1 MARHEKDLPWI
12 EKYRPKTV
20 NDVASQ
26 DEVVSVLKKCLTS
39 GDLPHLLFYGPPGTG
54 KTSTILALARDL
66 FGADFRHRVLELNA
80 SDERGISVIREKVK
94 SFSQMTAN
102 QGNIR
107 YRIVVL
113 DEADSMTRDAQTA
126 LRRIMEKYTKT
137 TRFCLVCNYVTKII
151 PPLNSRCSKFRFKP
165 LPTGVLVE
173 KLNTICASEGV
184 LFADKETGLRFLIEV
199 SEGDMRR
206 ALTLLQSAHRI
217 CRGSTGVTT
226 NDIGSIAGMIPD
238 DVVRDIYSEP
248 VLDRLIKKIREFIRE
263 GYSGDQLLTQLLQVV
278 IEDDTITDMNK
289 AKLLEKMAVVE
300 HRLKEGA
307 SELIQLQDLSASIVT
322 LTKK

>member
-1 MARHEKDLPWI
+1 MSRQEKDLPWI

-20 NDVASQ
+20 DDVASQ

-66 FGADFRHRVLELNA
+66 FGTEFRQRVLELNA
-80 SDERGISVIREKVK
+80 SDERGISVIRDKVK
-94 SFSQMTAN
+94 TFSQMTAN
-102 QGNIR
+102 QGKIR
-107 YRIVVL
+107 YRIVIL

-137 TRFCLVCNYVTKII
+137 TRFCLICNYVTKII

-165 LPTGVLVE
+165 LPTQVLID
-173 KLNTICASEGV
+173 KLDTICAIESV
-184 LFADKETGLRFLIEV
+184 SFANRKSDLCFLIEV

-217 CRGSTGVTT
+217 CRDSTGVTKE
-226 NDIGSIAGMIPD
+226 DIGSIAGVIPD
-238 DVVRDIYSEP
+238 QIVRDLYSEP
-248 VLDRLIKKIREFIRE
+248 VLDRLTKKVREFIRE

-278 IEDDTITDMNK
+278 IEDDAITDINK
-289 AKLLEKMAVVE
+289 AKLLEKIAVVE
-300 HRLKEGA
+300 YRLKDGA
-307 SELIQLQDLSASIVT
+307 SELIQLQDLGATIVEMT
-322 LTKK
+322 RK